1 MACSQSTRWK
11 GTDRRKIIHSIC
23 IYMMFL
29 MLGWT
34 SGLFGPSFVDLLLI
48 ADVSL
53 KLGSWI
59 SALYFVGYAVGC
71 VTGGVLYDRIDRN
84 CLYAAGIFLVGIL
97 IAVIPWCFIF
107 ALMVFAHF
115 LEGFSSGVIDTV
127 GNAELINIWR
137 ENSMM
142 FFMSEL
148 CYTVGL
154 FLAPMVVAPFVSH
167 DAIHQQLRNG
177 TELNNDTLHPIL
189 SNITVPS
196 NMALYGNLTRQNESH
211 AFVSRLF
218 IPFFISAALAIL
230 ISIPFVIKFLL
241 RNVEMQQRR
250 GESNVTSKD
259 SKEEDDTKGRQLPT
273 KLKLISLVLFNT
285 MIFVGLLLCE
295 SSTSFIAVYTIEQM
309 GFSPAKGALVNAVS
323 NVCGIV
329 AILVAMFASSLNILV
344 FLGIHTVGL
353 LAGLLG
359 LLLSSLAKTNN
370 IGIWFSSAVVGYFR
384 SMIFSFIFTWTN
396 NYITPTTGKVSSLFM
411 MSSCAGAAVGPILL
425 GWLMEEYTYLWF
437 CYLLTIF
444 GVVQLLLY
452 IIGIVLTKYV
462 TSVYGKTYEDI
473 GLDATSVTERL
484 NQVEDDVEVK

>member
-1 MACSQSTRWK
+1 MACTQSPRWK
-11 GTDRRKIIHSIC
+11 GTDRRKIIHSMC

-29 MLGWT
+29 ILGWT

-97 IAVIPWCFIF
+97 IAVIPCCFIF
-107 ALMVFAHF
+107 ALMVLAHF
-115 LEGFSSGVIDTV
+115 LEGFSSGVVDTV

-154 FLAPMVVAPFVSH
+154 FLAPMVVAPFVSD

-189 SNITVPS
+189 SNITIPS
-196 NMALYGNLTRQNESH
+196 NIALHGNLTRQNESH

-218 IPFFISAALAIL
+218 IPYFISAALAIL
-230 ISIPFVIKFLL
+230 ISLPFVIKFVLIY
-241 RNVEMQQRR
+241 VKTQQRR
-250 GESNVTSKD
+250 GEITVASKE
-259 SKEEDDTKGRQLPT
+259 SKEEDETKGRQLPT
-273 KLKLISLVLFNT
+273 KLKFISLVLFNT
-285 MIFVGLLLCE
+285 MVFVGLLLCE
-295 SSTSFIAVYTIEQM
+295 SSTSFIAVYTVEQM
-309 GFSPAKGALVNAVS
+309 GFTPAKGALVNAVA

-344 FLGIHTVGL
+344 FLGIHTVGM
-353 LAGLLG
+353 LAGLVG
-359 LLLSSLAKTNN
+359 LLFSSLAKTY

-411 MSSCAGAAVGPILL
+411 MSSCTGAAVGPILL

-462 TSVYGKTYEDI
+462 TSVYGKTYKNVEDI
-473 GLDATSVTERL
+473 SLTEKLNKEESLDM
-484 NQVEDDVEVK
+484 K